1 MSNSMPLVR
10 ALREHLSLGRI
21 SFHTPGHKGLP
32 SPLDGL
38 GDLKRLD
45 LTELPDTDSLY
56 EADGP
61 IAQAMELAAGFF
73 HAKRTLFSSGGCTL
87 CIQAMLYLAA
97 PTGGKVIFGRTLHR
111 SAVNA
116 MALLDITPVWVLPRP
131 DAGSGLPGRIH
142 PDDVEDALLRHPD
155 AKAVY
160 VTSPD
165 YYGTRSDI
173 ASLAAVCRRRG
184 VLLLVDNAHGAHFSL
199 LTPDIHPLH
208 LGADACADSAHK
220 TLPVLTG
227 GAWLQ
232 LGQRMPAEGALDA
245 MALFG
250 STSPSYPIMAS
261 LDLCRS
267 WMQEKGNA
275 AFSQLQGQVEE
286 VKKRAEGLGIPSPKG
301 PVDPVRLAFN
311 TLAVGVDGRRAAEH
325 LRLYGIEPEMSD
337 KGWVVLLPSPFHEKR
352 HLQRL
357 MDALTALPHGTEQ
370 SEAYFA
376 PTLPEAVERPR
387 AAVLGPSQWVDVEQ
401 CVGRVAAQAACP
413 CPPGVPLVMPGEKI
427 DQRVQLEL
435 IHSGIRR
442 LKVVK

>member
-1 MSNSMPLVR
+1 MSNTTPLVQ
-10 ALREHLSLGRI
+10 ALLDHLSLGRT

-61 IAQAMELAAGFF
+61 IARAMEQAAGFF
-73 HAKRTLFSSGGCTL
+73 HAKRTVFSSGGCTL

-131 DAGSGLPGRIH
+131 DAGPGLPGRIH
-142 PDDVEDALLRHPD
+142 ADDVESALLRHPD

-160 VTSPD
+160 ITSPD
-165 YYGTRSDI
+165 YYGTCSDI
-173 ASLAAVCRRRG
+173 AALADVCRRHG
-184 VLLLVDNAHGAHFSL
+184 ILLLVDNAHGAHFSL
-199 LTPDIHPLH
+199 LSPDIHPLH

-232 LGQRMPAEGALDA
+232 LGDRMPVEGALDA

-261 LDLCRS
+261 LDACRR
-267 WMQEKGNA
+267 WMEKEGKT
-275 AFSQLQGQVEE
+275 AFSQLQQQVKAIRE
-286 VKKRAEGLGIPSPKG
+286 RAASLGIPSPMG
-301 PVDPVRLAFN
+301 PVDPVRLSLN
-311 TLAVGVDGRRAAEH
+311 TMAIGVDGRHAAQY
-325 LRLYGIEPEMSD
+325 LRLHGVEPEMCDS
-337 KGWVVLLPSPFHEKR
+337 GWVVLLPSPFHKPEHLR
-352 HLQRL
+352 HLL
-357 MDALTALPHGTEQ
+357 DVIASIPHGTARPA
-370 SEAYFA
+370 SAFP
-376 PTLPEAVERPR
+376 PTLPEMVERPR

-401 CVGRVAAQAACP
+401 CVGRISAQAACP

-427 DQRVQLEL
+427 DQRVQMGL

>member
-1 MSNSMPLVR
+1 MSNKTPLVE
-10 ALREHLSLGRI
+10 ALRDHLTLGRI

-32 SPLDGL
+32 SPLDRL

-61 IAQAMELAAGFF
+61 IAQAMEQAAGFF
-73 HAKRTLFSSGGCTL
+73 HAKRTVFSSGGCTL

-116 MALLDITPVWVLPRP
+116 MALLDITPVWVLPRA
-131 DAGSGLPGRIH
+131 DAGPGLPGRIH
-142 PDDVEDALLRHPD
+142 PDDVESALLRHPD

-165 YYGTRSDI
+165 YYGTYSDI
-173 ASLAAVCRRRG
+173 AGLADVCHRHG

-199 LTPDIHPLH
+199 LSPDIHPLH

-232 LGQRMPAEGALDA
+232 LGDRMPVEGALDA
-245 MALFG
+245 MSLFG

-261 LDLCRS
+261 LDVCRS
-267 WMQEKGNA
+267 WMEREGKA
-275 AFSQLQGQVEE
+275 AFSHLERQVDTIRE
-286 VKKRAEGLGIPSPKG
+286 KAISLGIPSPIG
-301 PVDPVRLAFN
+301 PADPVRLSLN
-311 TLAVGVDGRRAAEH
+311 TLAVGVDGRDAAQH
-325 LRLYGIEPEMSD
+325 LRLYGVEPEMCDS
-337 KGWVVLLPSPFHEKR
+337 GWVVLIPSPFHKQE
-352 HLQRL
+352 HFGRL
-357 MDALTALPHGTEQ
+357 LDAIARIPHGSAHPSPAVTPALPQ
-370 SEAYFA
+370 M
-376 PTLPEAVERPR
+376 VERPR
-387 AAVLGPSQWVDVEQ
+387 TAVLSPSQWVDVSQ
-401 CVGRVAAQAACP
+401 CVGQVAAQAACP

-427 DQRVQLEL
+427 DQRVQMEL
-435 IHSGIRR
+435 IGSGIQR